1 MSFLVK
7 VLIALCINEIIAIA
21 IGYLICRFVYQNR
34 NKRADE
40 EQIISMVQES
50 HEKGMIEES
59 EAAMINNIFEFG
71 DKVAKDI
78 MTDRSNIVGIDVR
91 TKLEDAIEIM
101 LDGSN
106 SRFPVYD
113 ENIDNI
119 VGILHLKDAVRFSR
133 DKNYKKKTLDS
144 IEGLLK
150 EPKFIPE
157 TRKVDALFKTMR
169 DTKLQM
175 VVVIDEYGQTSGI
188 VAMRDI
194 LEEIVGDIDDEY
206 DADDGFIVARRDNKL
221 IVEGLTPLEDIE
233 QNLNIEFENSNY
245 ETINGFLISQMEHI
259 PDKKEKFECDYGG
272 FSFKVLSVENK
283 MVKQVLITK
292 IMDKESIENGIQDKE
307 GED

>member
-1 MSFLVK
+1 MGSLFKIIIL
-7 VLIALCINEIIAIA
+7 LLLNEALAIF
-21 IGYLICRFVYQNR
+21 IGYFICYLINGRKS
-34 NKRADE
+34 KRTDE
-40 EQIISMVQES
+40 DEIISMVQEG
-50 HEKGMIEES
+50 HEQGMIEES

-71 DKVAKDI
+71 DKAAKDI
-78 MTDRSNIVGIDVR
+78 MTDRSNIVAIEQNV
-91 TKLEDAIEIM
+91 KLEDAIEIM

-113 ENIDNI
+113 ENVDHI
-119 VGILHLKDAVRFSR
+119 VGILHLKDAVRCSR
-133 DKNYKKKTLDS
+133 DKAYKKKALCA

-175 VVVIDEYGQTSGI
+175 VVVVDEYGQTAGI

-206 DADDGFIVARRDNKL
+206 DDNEEFIVAQRGGKL
-221 IVEGLTPLEDIE
+221 IVEGLSPLEDIE
-233 QNLNIEFENSNY
+233 HTLGIDFGDVNY
-245 ETINGFLISQMEHI
+245 ETINGFMISAMEHI
-259 PDKKEKFECDYGG
+259 PEKKEKFECDYGG
-272 FSFKVLSVENK
+272 YNFKLLSVENN

-292 IMDKESIENGIQDKE
+292 INNNSASDKED
-307 GED
+307 

>member
-7 VLIALCINEIIAIA
+7 LLIGLCINDILVALL
-21 IGYLICRFVYQNR
+21 GYLFCAWISKRK
-34 NKRADE
+34 NKKADE
-40 EQIISMVQES
+40 EQIISMVLES
-50 HEKGMIEES
+50 HEQGMIEES

-78 MTDRSNIVGIDVR
+78 MTDRSNIVGIDVHA
-91 TKLEDAIEIM
+91 KLEDAIEIM

-113 ENIDNI
+113 DNIDHI

-133 DKNYKKKTLDS
+133 DKLYKKKSLDS
-144 IEGLLK
+144 IDGLMK

-157 TRKVDALFKTMR
+157 TRKVDMLFKTMR

-175 VVVIDEYGQTSGI
+175 VVVVDEYGQTSGI

-206 DADDGFIVARRDNKL
+206 DDDDEFIVARRDNKL
-221 IVEGLTPLEDIE
+221 IVEGLTPLEDLE
-233 QNLNIEFENSNY
+233 ENLDIVFEDVNY
-245 ETINGFLISQMEHI
+245 ETLNGFIVSRMEHI
-259 PDKKEKFECDYGG
+259 PDKKEKYECDYGG
-272 FSFKVLSVENK
+272 YRFKVLSVENK

-292 IMDKESIENGIQDKE
+292 IETNAIDNGSEDKE
-307 GED
+307 GEE

>member
-1 MSFLVK
+1 MSFMVK
-7 VLIALCINEIIAIA
+7 FIVGFAINEILAICL
-21 IGYLICRFVYQNR
+21 GFFLHSLIEK
-34 NKRADE
+34 NKNKKANE
-40 EQIISMVQES
+40 EQIISMVLES
-50 HEKGMIEES
+50 HEQGMIEES

-78 MTDRSNIVGIDVR
+78 MTDRSNIVGIEVHS
-91 TKLEDAIEIM
+91 KLEDAIEIM

-113 ENIDNI
+113 DNIDHI

-144 IEGLLK
+144 VEDLLK

-175 VVVIDEYGQTSGI
+175 VVVIDEYGQTAGI

-206 DADDGFIVARRDNKL
+206 DDDGFIVAKRDNKL
-221 IVEGLTPLEDIE
+221 IVEGMTPLEDIE
-233 QNLNIEFENSNY
+233 ENLNISFDGSLY
-245 ETINGFLISQMEHI
+245 ETINGFMVSQMEHI

-272 FSFKVLSVENK
+272 YRFKVLSVENK

-292 IMDKESIENGIQDKE
+292 IIENEVMECDEQDKE